1 MKVRKGVFKL
11 LKKLSTRGTKPRD
24 VGAVQF
30 YYIKNALVV
39 KLMRDLSRL
48 GANLNP
54 AGVPPIS
61 WVKSFDP
68 ISLILNNGLLK
79 PYSNPLLHVQ
89 IILRPLDKCD
99 SLA

>member
-1 MKVRKGVFKL
+1 MKVGKRVFKF

-24 VGAVQF
+24 VGAVHF

-39 KLMRDLSRL
+39 EFMRDLSRL
-48 GANLNP
+48 GANLSP

-68 ISLILNNGLLK
+68 FSLTLNHGLLK
-79 PYSNPLLHVQ
+79 PYSHPLLHVH
-89 IILRPLDKCD
+89 IILRPLDKGD
-99 SLA
+99 T